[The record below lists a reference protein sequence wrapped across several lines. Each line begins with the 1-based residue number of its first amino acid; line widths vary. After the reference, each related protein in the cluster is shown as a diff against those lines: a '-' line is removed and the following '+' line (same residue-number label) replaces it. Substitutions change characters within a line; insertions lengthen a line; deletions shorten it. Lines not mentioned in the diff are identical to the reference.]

1 MIYDE
6 AVRDS
11 AQVRVDLALAFMREE
26 GIAGRGEVGDGD
38 PLNAAHDVIADRGIS
53 EIIVSTLPEST
64 SGWMRRD
71 LIEALENDTGLPVK
85 HVVVDLEDEGLPFDV
100 TLVVANQT
108 VAGGELV
115 ERLKALAEQ
124 GPHRFIVVVPQDSGD
139 GRAVRSARERLS
151 TLLESLES
159 EGIVAAGMIGDP
171 DPYTATM
178 NAVQFF
184 HISEIVISTLPEGSS
199 KWMAD
204 KLTERVAKATEKPVE
219 HVESSAE
226 PVRGLMEA
234 GAATAGHVAHEHHGP
249 PPANRSSR
257 VDPSLLGMG
266 LFIISEVMVFGA
278 FFTAYFFI
286 RVVQGA
292 EWPAEGEHLPKVIAG
307 VNTAI
312 LISSSFTLHW
322 AEHAHKQGN
331 RRGLQAGIL
340 TTFLL
345 GCTFLFIQINE
356 YVHIGFS
363 PQDNAQGTIF
373 YGLTGLH
380 GAHVFVGLTLLL
392 VRHHPGVPRAL
403 HAGGPPR
410 DRGARDLLALRRRDV
425 DRRVPHGLHPLGR
438 AVENPLRTEAGAF
451 RVLLYVIAVAV
462 AIGAIVLIV
471 RAL

>member
-1 MIYDE
+1 MANVLVLANETIGGKNLLDAVRERAAQGDARFHVVVPLTRPKHGNVIYDE

-26 GIAGRGEVGDGD
+26 GISGRGEVGDGD

-85 HVVVDLEDEGLPFDV
+85 HVVVDLEEEGLPFDV

-124 GPHRFIVVVPQDSGD
+124 GPHRFIIVVPQDSGD

-151 TLLESLES
+151 ALLESLES

-226 PVRGLMEA
+226 PV
-234 GAATAGHVAHEHHGP
+234 
-249 PPANRSSR
+249 
-257 VDPSLLGMG
+257 
-266 LFIISEVMVFGA
+266 
-278 FFTAYFFI
+278 
-286 RVVQGA
+286 
-292 EWPAEGEHLPKVIAG
+292 
-307 VNTAI
+307 
-312 LISSSFTLHW
+312 
-322 AEHAHKQGN
+322 
-331 RRGLQAGIL
+331 QA
-340 TTFLL
+340 
-345 GCTFLFIQINE
+345 
-356 YVHIGFS
+356 
-363 PQDNAQGTIF
+363 
-373 YGLTGLH
+373 
-380 GAHVFVGLTLLL
+380 
-392 VRHHPGVPRAL
+392 
-403 HAGGPPR
+403 
-410 DRGARDLLALRRRDV
+410 
-425 DRRVPHGLHPLGR
+425 
-438 AVENPLRTEAGAF
+438 
-451 RVLLYVIAVAV
+451 
-462 AIGAIVLIV
+462 
-471 RAL
+471 